1 MLNREVCRNFGFLE
15 SLKATEDLTLWRYVL
30 CIKQNGYSARLAKA
44 KPVTE

>member
-15 SLKATEDLTLWRYVL
+15 RLKATEDLTLWRYVL
-30 CIKQNGYSARLAKA
+30 CKKQNGSYARPVAA